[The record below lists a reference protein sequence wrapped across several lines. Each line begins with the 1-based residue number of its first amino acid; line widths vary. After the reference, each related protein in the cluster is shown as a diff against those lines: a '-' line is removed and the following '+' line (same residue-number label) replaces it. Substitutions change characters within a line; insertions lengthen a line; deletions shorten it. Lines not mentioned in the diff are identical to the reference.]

1 VKPSK
6 IKKKSAARY
15 PVALVFTLLAAGVY
29 VNVRHG
35 MSHGRPLKLS
45 PVEAGVISALPTLI
59 TAASVH
65 LLVLTFEGQRRPAKF
80 HGWVARL
87 GVLGISAAAF
97 RVSYDA
103 WTTISKA
110 SGIRPALAGYLP
122 WITEGFL
129 AFAVYAAWVVQMQNR
144 EEEPPE
150 EPSAPVEP
158 VIPDTVE
165 EIQDEWAKEP
175 PQAEPMP
182 APVIPEPEV
191 TSPSAT
197 PFREP
202 EYPAPAFRGA
212 GQFMAVADQAKD
224 PRTRDIWMSIAA
236 QHGKTL

>member
-1 VKPSK
+1 VSGENRAH
-6 IKKKSAARY
+6 AA
-15 PVALVFTLLAAGVY
+15 
-29 VNVRHG
+29 
-35 MSHGRPLKLS
+35 
-45 PVEAGVISALPTLI
+45 I
-59 TAASVH
+59 
-65 LLVLTFEGQRRPAKF
+65 
-80 HGWVARL
+80 ARI

-103 WTTISKA
+103 WTTVSKS

-129 AFAVYAAWVVQMQNR
+129 ALAVYTAWVVRKRGQVGKYPVVLAFVLLAVGIYVQVRHGMSHGR
-144 EEEPPE
+144 PLVL
-150 EPSAPVEP
+150 SPVEAGVISALPTIITAASIHLLVITFEKVHQAEPEQEPEVSP

-165 EIQDEWAKEP
+165 ELTDEWAKEP

-202 EYPAPAFRGA
+202 EYPAPTFRGA